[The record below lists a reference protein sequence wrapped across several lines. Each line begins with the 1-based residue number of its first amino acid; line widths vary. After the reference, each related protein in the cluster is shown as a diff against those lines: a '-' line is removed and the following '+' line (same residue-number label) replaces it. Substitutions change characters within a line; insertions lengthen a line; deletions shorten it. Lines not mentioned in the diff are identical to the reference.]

1 MEAMIDRWRRNGAY
15 LAAMK
20 SSITNVLKSL
30 LAHLTAPV
38 SGMIDIGQEIHR
50 AHRMFGKYEN

>member
-30 LAHLTAPV
+30 LDHLTAPV
-38 SGMIDIGQEIHR
+38 SGMIDIGQEIQR
-50 AHRMFGKYEN
+50 AHRVFGKHEN